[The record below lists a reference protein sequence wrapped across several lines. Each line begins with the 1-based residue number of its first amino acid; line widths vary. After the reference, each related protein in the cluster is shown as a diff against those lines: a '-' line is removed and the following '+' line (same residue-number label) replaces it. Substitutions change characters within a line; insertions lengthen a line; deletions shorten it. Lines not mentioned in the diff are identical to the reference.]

1 MRDVD
6 VERIYVEDFVKV
18 FEFKGR
24 CDIFGFFN
32 SFMGYVLDFDI
43 FDELEIKWSCFESD
57 EWDIL
62 DWCVFFDCV
71 NEVLEKLLEI

>member
-43 FDELEIKWSCFESD
+43 FDELEIK
-57 EWDIL
+57 
-62 DWCVFFDCV
+62 
-71 NEVLEKLLEI
+71 